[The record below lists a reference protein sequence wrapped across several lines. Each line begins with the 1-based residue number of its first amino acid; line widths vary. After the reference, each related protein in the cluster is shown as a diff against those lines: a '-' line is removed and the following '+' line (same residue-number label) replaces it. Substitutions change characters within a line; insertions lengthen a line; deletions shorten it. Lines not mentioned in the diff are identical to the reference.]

1 MATKLSLTFRF
12 PVEKSPKPRKSKP
25 GVPQLNCCNGYGFSK
40 NNSGFRGQ
48 LSMKV
53 NAVQDEAIQ
62 SSNSET
68 TLLSQTIPPSSSK
81 LVLVVGATGGVGQLV
96 VASLLN
102 RNIKSRLLLRDPE
115 KAISL
120 FGNQDEEKLQVVK
133 GDTRNPADLDP
144 SIFEGVTHVI
154 CCTGT
159 TAFPSK
165 RWDGDNTPERVD
177 WEGIRNLVSALPS
190 SLKRVVLVS
199 SVGVTKFNE
208 LPWSIMNLFGVLKY
222 KKKGEDF
229 LCESG
234 LPFTIIRAGRLTDG
248 PYTSYD
254 LNTLLKATA
263 GQRRAVVIGQGDN
276 LVGEVSRLVVA
287 EACIQAMDIEFTEG
301 KIYEINSVEK
311 LLSIFLVDKLVCQ
324 NEDIEFTW
332 QGEGPGT
339 DPEKWEELF
348 KTARA

>member
-1 MATKLSLTFRF
+1 MTTKLPFTFEF
-12 PVEKSPKPRKSKP
+12 HLEKSSKP
-25 GVPQLNCCNGYGFSK
+25 SERISLLALPQLNHCHGFGFSRK
-40 NNSGFRGQ
+40 NSGFRG
-48 LSMKV
+48 LSV
-53 NAVQDEAIQ
+53 NALKEEVIQ
-62 SSNSET
+62 STNSDT
-68 TLLSQTIPPSSSK
+68 THHSQTILPSSSK
-81 LVLVVGATGGVGQLV
+81 LVLVVGASGGVGQLV

-102 RNIKSRLLLRDPE
+102 QNIKSRLLLRDPQ
-115 KAISL
+115 KATSL
-120 FGNQDEEKLQVVK
+120 FGNQDEDNLQIFK

-177 WEGIRNLVSALPS
+177 WEGVRNLVSALPL

-229 LCESG
+229 LRDSG
-234 LPFTIIRAGRLTDG
+234 LPFTIIRPGRLTDG

-254 LNTLLKATA
+254 LNTLLKATS
-263 GQRRAVVIGQGDN
+263 GQCRAVLIGQGDK

-301 KIYEINSVEK
+301 KIYEINSVE
-311 LLSIFLVDKLVCQ
+311 
-324 NEDIEFTW
+324 
-332 QGEGPGT
+332 GEGPGT
-339 DPEKWEELF
+339 DPEKWQELF
-348 KTARA
+348 KIAQA

>member
-1 MATKLSLTFRF
+1 MATKLSVAF
-12 PVEKSPKPRKSKP
+12 PFPLERSSKP
-25 GVPQLNCCNGYGFSK
+25 FQRISVLALPQLNLCHGFCFSK
-40 NNSGFRGQ
+40 RNSGFRG
-48 LSMKV
+48 LSV
-53 NAVQDEAIQ
+53 NALKEEVIHSA
-62 SSNSET
+62 NSET
-68 TLLSQTIPPSSSK
+68 TLHSQTTLPTSSK
-81 LVLVVGATGGVGQLV
+81 LVLVIGASGGVGQLV

-102 RNIKSRLLLRDPE
+102 RNIKSCLLLRDPE
-115 KAISL
+115 KATTL
-120 FGNQDEEKLQVVK
+120 FGNQDEEKLQVFK

-177 WEGIRNLVSALPS
+177 WEGVRNLVSALPS

-229 LCESG
+229 LRKSG

-263 GQRRAVVIGQGDN
+263 GQRRAVLIGQGDK

-287 EACIQAMDIEFTEG
+287 EACIQALEIEFTEG
-301 KIYEINSVEK
+301 KIYEINSVEDQTV
-311 LLSIFLVDKLVCQ
+311 FDKTLRRTPALKVPTLGY
-324 NEDIEFTW
+324 NFSFIVHFM
-332 QGEGPGT
+332 
-339 DPEKWEELF
+339 F
-348 KTARA
+348 

>member
-1 MATKLSLTFRF
+1 MATKISSTFPF
-12 PVEKSPKPRKSKP
+12 PLEKSSQPFRRIS
-25 GVPQLNCCNGYGFSK
+25 VLALPQLNYRHGFGFSSK
-40 NNSGFRGQ
+40 NSGFRG
-48 LSMKV
+48 LSV
-53 NAVQDEAIQ
+53 NAVKEEVIE
-62 SSNSET
+62 STNSET
-68 TLLSQTIPPSSSK
+68 TLHSQTTLPSSTK
-81 LVLVVGATGGVGQLV
+81 LVLVVGASGGVGQLV

-115 KAISL
+115 KATSL
-120 FGNQDEEKLQVVK
+120 FGSQDEEKLKVFK
-133 GDTRNPADLDP
+133 GDTRNPSDLDP
-144 SIFEGVTHVI
+144 SIFEGITHVI

-177 WEGIRNLVSALPS
+177 WEGVRNLISALPS

-229 LCESG
+229 LRESG

-263 GQRRAVVIGQGDN
+263 GQRRAVLIGQGDK

-287 EACIQAMDIEFTEG
+287 EACIQALDIEITEG
-301 KIYEINSVEK
+301 KIYEINSVE
-311 LLSIFLVDKLVCQ
+311 
-324 NEDIEFTW
+324 
-332 QGEGPGT
+332 GEGPGT

-348 KTARA
+348 TTAQA

>member
-1 MATKLSLTFRF
+1 MATKLSSIFVFL
-12 PVEKSPKPRKSKP
+12 PVEKSIKPLQRISVSA
-25 GVPQLNCCNGYGFSK
+25 VPRLNNCHGFGFSNK
-40 NNSGFRGQ
+40 NSGFRGQ
-48 LSMKV
+48 LV
-53 NAVQDEAIQ
+53 NALKEEVIQ
-62 SSNSET
+62 STNSQTTQT
-68 TLLSQTIPPSSSK
+68 TLPSSSK
-81 LVLVVGATGGVGQLV
+81 HVLVVGASGGVGQLV

-115 KAISL
+115 KATSL
-120 FGNQDEEKLQVVK
+120 FGNQDEDKLQVYK

-165 RWDGDNTPERVD
+165 RWDRDNTPERVD
-177 WEGIRNLVSALPS
+177 WEGVRNLVSVLPS

-229 LCESG
+229 LRDSG

-263 GQRRAVVIGQGDN
+263 GQRRAVLIGQGDK

-287 EACIQAMDIEFTEG
+287 EACIQALDIEFTEG
-301 KIYEINSVEK
+301 KVYEINSVE
-311 LLSIFLVDKLVCQ
+311 
-324 NEDIEFTW
+324 
-332 QGEGPGT
+332 GEGPGT
-339 DPEKWEELF
+339 DPEKWKELF
-348 KTARA
+348 KTAQP